1 MFEHAAF
8 SLDRRG
14 SEMIFETGIN
24 RLFFSVLM
32 FKNILFSCV
41 SLYIRTFCQRKT
53 DIRSKVNRHF
63 SVLLLF
69 LLPLSVIVFVPLPS
83 VQEA

>member
-1 MFEHAAF
+1 MC
-8 SLDRRG
+8 
-14 SEMIFETGIN
+14 ITI
-24 RLFFSVLM
+24 
-32 FKNILFSCV
+32 
-41 SLYIRTFCQRKT
+41 YIRTFCQRKT

-69 LLPLSVIVFVPLPS
+69 LLPLSVIEFVPLPS